1 MQGFSHEE
9 HEGSTKKM
17 KSLIP
22 IFSLFLLFIFSPL
35 KAEVRAVWVPI
46 WDLKTPGKI
55 DTMMAEISENK
66 INKVMAQIRYRGDA
80 MYSPNRTDS
89 TYSNPDNRC
98 YVLGDSTDF
107 DPLAHLISL
116 GKKYDVEIHGWVTAV
131 IVTPHD
137 LTKLPPEHIYFQ
149 HPEWVTANFDGNTMP
164 NDVLEGAYLDPG
176 IPEVRQYIT
185 GVISDIVSNYNLDGI
200 HLDYIRYPNEMYG
213 YNALARS
220 IYEKDIE
227 FKDADSWPVWK
238 QAQISKLVRRIY
250 KEIKVISPDVQ
261 ITAAVIS
268 DRDGAA
274 KRYGQNWADWLDKG
288 FIDSVYLMAYTTK
301 DDVLQKK
308 LNKITKH
315 REKVVVGLRAWTENS
330 YPVAKINKKIK
341 KVNSMNFAGFGLYS
355 YTGIRRQNYFDGLK
369 Y

>member
-1 MQGFSHEE
+1 
-9 HEGSTKKM
+9 
-17 KSLIP
+17 
-22 IFSLFLLFIFSPL
+22 
-35 KAEVRAVWVPI
+35 
-46 WDLKTPGKI
+46 
-55 DTMMAEISENK
+55 
-66 INKVMAQIRYRGDA
+66 
-80 MYSPNRTDS
+80 
-89 TYSNPDNRC
+89 
-98 YVLGDSTDF
+98 
-107 DPLAHLISL
+107 LAHLISL